1 LIFNNLLVRALVTV
15 RDLNRSTIM
24 QFMNPVL
31 NKFPLTRW
39 PLIMAGGSL
48 LLLLGAWAFQYIWHY
63 DPCALC
69 YDQRHIHMAVI
80 ALGLATGLALM
91 LKPTLARFAPW
102 PVFAIALVLL
112 YSAGFSAWHAGIEY
126 GWWAGPATCTSTGIT
141 EVNIADVLATIN
153 GERPSVMCD
162 EAAWTLLGISM
173 AGYNA
178 LISTGMAV
186 VSGMAGYKG
195 LKG

>member
-1 LIFNNLLVRALVTV
+1 
-15 RDLNRSTIM
+15 M
-24 QFMNPVL
+24 QFMTPVL
-31 NKFPLTRW
+31 RQFPLTRW
-39 PLIMAGGSL
+39 PLILAGGSL
-48 LLLLGAWAFQYIWHY
+48 SLLLGAWGFQYIGHY

-80 ALGLATGLALM
+80 AMGLLTGLALIV
-91 LKPTLARFAPW
+91 KPSLARLAPW
-102 PVFAIALVLL
+102 PIFAISVVLL

-126 GWWAGPATCTSTGIT
+126 DWWAGPATCTTNGLTSINL
-141 EVNIADVLATIN
+141 EDLMATLN
-153 GERPSVMCD
+153 GERPAVLCD

-178 LISTGMAV
+178 LISLGMAV
-186 VSGMAGYKG
+186 MAGLVAYKG